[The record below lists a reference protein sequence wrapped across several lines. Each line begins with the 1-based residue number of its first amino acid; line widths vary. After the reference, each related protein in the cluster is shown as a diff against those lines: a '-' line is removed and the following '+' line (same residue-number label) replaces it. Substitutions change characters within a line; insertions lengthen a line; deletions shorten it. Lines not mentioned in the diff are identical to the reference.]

1 MKHNTVNWF
10 LVIILAIGLLCMLIG
25 LGSITGKLNILPETN
40 ELLGFNSAAIGP
52 WSIQKYGT
60 GSEATLTTG
69 SESGDYYSRLIC
81 TSFNTPSGGWIA
93 QVYWINSGSMSY
105 GQSYTLDFYYRSA
118 ANVVARYMSEDASY
132 NTVDN
137 IIINC
142 PATSTWTFKT
152 VTFTAQ
158 SATYPRI
165 AFNIYGVGELNV
177 DDVNFGLTVTAPTP
191 SPVPTASPSPSPS
204 PTATPIPTPTPFG
217 ATPTP
222 IPSVT
227 PTPSPTPIGATP
239 TPTPIGATPTP
250 IVTQKTIIGL
260 NPFAF
265 LIFGVGLTVVSGSG
279 LLFNNIGK
287 KRKR

>member
-1 MKHNTVNWF
+1 
-10 LVIILAIGLLCMLIG
+10 
-25 LGSITGKLNILPETN
+25 
-40 ELLGFNSAAIGP
+40 
-52 WSIQKYGT
+52 
-60 GSEATLTTG
+60 
-69 SESGDYYSRLIC
+69 
-81 TSFNTPSGGWIA
+81 
-93 QVYWINSGSMSY
+93 MSY

-250 IVTQKTIIGL
+250 IVTQKTFIGL